1 MFLSTWL
8 ALWMMM
14 GGPVQRPSVR
24 FQRHGSSVALRMKYV
39 SDPAVKFLP
48 PREFPALT
56 HPCHLMRTQSQS
68 APGGWPSRQRTG
80 VAAQLFSDAL
90 VTGGNGMNE
99 AGRRK
104 LGNSYIQHVS
114 FHTLYLTSM
123 HDGAVES
130 DGSGGNDP
138 DEATSDVSIA
148 VLDVNDTRPSG
159 RRCGRRVLRV
169 F

>member
-104 LGNSYIQHVS
+104 LQHVS
-114 FHTLYLTSM
+114 FHIRACM
-123 HDGAVES
+123 MARWNPMDRGATIRMRLHPTYQS
-130 DGSGGNDP
+130 
-138 DEATSDVSIA
+138 
-148 VLDVNDTRPSG
+148 PS
-159 RRCGRRVLRV
+159 
-169 F
+169 

>member
-1 MFLSTWL
+1 
-8 ALWMMM
+8 
-14 GGPVQRPSVR
+14 
-24 FQRHGSSVALRMKYV
+24 VAGR
-39 SDPAVKFLP
+39 
-48 PREFPALT
+48 R
-56 HPCHLMRTQSQS
+56 
-68 APGGWPSRQRTG
+68 GN
-80 VAAQLFSDAL
+80 AAQLFSDAL

-99 AGRRK
+99 AGRKKIRK
-104 LGNSYIQHVS
+104 FLQHVS